1 VLWGMRPYDCGL
13 HEHLWSFTLG
23 SRQFVCETLYDDDD
37 ELPLAASTRLSSL
50 GLHEASRLLFE
61 YDLGDTTIVTLKLEQ
76 TGDATA
82 PP

>member
-1 VLWGMRPYDCGL
+1 
-13 HEHLWSFTLG
+13 
-23 SRQFVCETLYDDDD
+23 LYDDDD